1 MRGQSRRNGTEE
13 TIGESA
19 TAAGTDDDHV
29 HLGGEVDEHPRRVSG
44 LGRTGDMRR
53 SAFASQGLCLL
64 DDLFGTRLQGLIVEN
79 GVSAVQGSR
88 RVRGQ
93 RVGAQAMDARSGA
106 RAAISGPF
114 DGGKALRRA
123 IDTDQNDF
131 GRTHDVLLVVA
142 VTYIVPYFND
152 PRKPNPSIN

>member
-1 MRGQSRRNGTEE
+1 
-13 TIGESA
+13 
-19 TAAGTDDDHV
+19 
-29 HLGGEVDEHPRRVSG
+29 
-44 LGRTGDMRR
+44 MRR
-53 SAFASQGLCLL
+53 SAFASESLRLF

-79 GVSAVQGSR
+79 GVSAVQGGR

-152 PRKPNPSIN
+152 PRKPNPRTNSDPRSP

>member
-1 MRGQSRRNGTEE
+1 
-13 TIGESA
+13 
-19 TAAGTDDDHV
+19 
-29 HLGGEVDEHPRRVSG
+29 
-44 LGRTGDMRR
+44 
-53 SAFASQGLCLL
+53 
-64 DDLFGTRLQGLIVEN
+64 
-79 GVSAVQGSR
+79 
-88 RVRGQ
+88 
-93 RVGAQAMDARSGA
+93 MDARSGA

-152 PRKPNPSIN
+152 PRKPNPSRN

>member
-1 MRGQSRRNGTEE
+1 
-13 TIGESA
+13 
-19 TAAGTDDDHV
+19 
-29 HLGGEVDEHPRRVSG
+29 
-44 LGRTGDMRR
+44 MRR
-53 SAFASQGLCLL
+53 SAFTSQGFCLL

-152 PRKPNPSIN
+152 PRKPNPSINSDPRSP